1 MEKDIELDLGYLAWD
16 VRVTLEECEQDGIP
30 CQYIGIGR
38 VDADNAKS
46 NYYAMY
52 EVDKDGFIIKDMTS
66 VFKKF
71 QSIFDRLKLSISKAR
86 THLNY
91 FSEKKYFI
99 HICKNS
105 IHAFM

>member
-46 NYYAMY
+46 NYYPMY
-52 EVDKDGFIIKDMTS
+52 EIELEGFIITDLTNNEIRIRCKETGEAG
-66 VFKKF
+66 VFNRDAYWTRGG
-71 QSIFDRLKLSISKAR
+71 QSIAEFYA
-86 THLNY
+86 
-91 FSEKKYFI
+91 
-99 HICKNS
+99 KN
-105 IHAFM
+105 F

>member
-38 VDADNAKS
+38 VDADDTKS

-52 EVDKDGFIIKDMTS
+52 EVDKDGFIIKDMTNNEILIRCKDTGEAGVFNRDAYWTRGDQS
-66 VFKKF
+66 VAEFY
-71 QSIFDRLKLSISKAR
+71 A
-86 THLNY
+86 
-91 FSEKKYFI
+91 
-99 HICKNS
+99 KN
-105 IHAFM
+105 F

>member
-46 NYYAMY
+46 NYYPMY
-52 EVDKDGFIIKDMTS
+52 EIELEGFIITDLTNNEICIRCTDTGEAG
-66 VFKKF
+66 VFNRDVYWTRGG
-71 QSIFDRLKLSISKAR
+71 QSIAEFYA
-86 THLNY
+86 
-91 FSEKKYFI
+91 
-99 HICKNS
+99 KN
-105 IHAFM
+105 F